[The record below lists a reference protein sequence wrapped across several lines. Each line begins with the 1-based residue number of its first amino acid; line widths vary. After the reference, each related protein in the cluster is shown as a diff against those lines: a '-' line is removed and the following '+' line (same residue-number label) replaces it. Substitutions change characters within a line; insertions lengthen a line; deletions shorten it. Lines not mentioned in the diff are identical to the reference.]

1 MVIIS
6 KVELIIKL
14 LKEKIFEDKSYK
26 FLGMEFKD
34 LFNKYYLTSTE
45 FKQKKDELIEKKGID
60 EAKNFE
66 QFSKSFIEDYQY

>member
-1 MVIIS
+1 MN
-6 KVELIIKL
+6 
-14 LKEKIFEDKSYK
+14 
-26 FLGMEFKD
+26 FKD

-66 QFSKSFIEDYQY
+66 QFSKSFIEDYQN